1 MTNYQKKKSNK
12 REKQTMK
19 PYIISWYM
27 DNDNELP
34 QAQKQQIVD
43 YLIADR
49 MSNYGYDWKT
59 FKKMSAQRSRLRA
72 MLRLADINKE
82 NHQSPFGLNWK
93 NLDLGRFHFK
103 NGEVTYIVGQS
114 SNEEITC
121 RMQELVSKNKNYG
134 RNT

>member
-49 MSNYGYDWKT
+49 MSNYGYD
-59 FKKMSAQRSRLRA
+59 
-72 MLRLADINKE
+72 
-82 NHQSPFGLNWK
+82 
-93 NLDLGRFHFK
+93 
-103 NGEVTYIVGQS
+103 
-114 SNEEITC
+114 
-121 RMQELVSKNKNYG
+121 
-134 RNT
+134 